1 MVTKAC
7 EARSRA
13 LTMFTML
20 VTFTSAWS
28 CLVLWRCTLLSTQLS
43 TDEPVSVLG
52 GGGGSGR
59 SCGRVEGTRYCQS
72 DIATT
77 HLSPRITLTSI
88 SSPYLIPRES
98 SPLFHLPATTSNH
111 PTREVKTFQSIGFDF
126 WILNEITEFSGTRGY
141 LPQPEEISYYKA
153 TEKVGTG
160 GKVSKCNGY
169 CISLVWCDINELI
182 QFFYLLTIL
191 PVFTKNSIL
200 WKITSTTTNDH
211 WL

>member
-1 MVTKAC
+1 MSPSPCWVV
-7 EARSRA
+7 EAARA
-13 LTMFTML
+13 GP
-20 VTFTSAWS
+20 VAG
-28 CLVLWRCTLLSTQLS
+28 WRGPGTVSLISPQHTYH
-43 TDEPVSVLG
+43 PVSLL
-52 GGGGSGR
+52 
-59 SCGRVEGTRYCQS
+59 Y
-72 DIATT
+72 
-77 HLSPRITLTSI
+77 I
-88 SSPYLIPRES
+88 SSPYSIPRES